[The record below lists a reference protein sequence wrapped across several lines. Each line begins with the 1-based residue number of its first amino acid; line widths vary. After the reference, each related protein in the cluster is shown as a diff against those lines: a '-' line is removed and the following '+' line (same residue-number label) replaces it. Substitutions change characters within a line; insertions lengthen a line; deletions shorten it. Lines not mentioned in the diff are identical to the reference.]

1 MERDAILLA
10 VGLNEKDIFNL
21 TKNEA
26 LTTKFLRTIT
36 EVNIPLEN
44 KSSEFNYS
52 CGPLILKLIQSI
64 PDNLADNRLI
74 IAKYIAQGKLKTGVQ
89 VEEAIKYAK
98 KIGTTPL
105 PIQDFEVECGVGA
118 DVNEEKVTELV
129 NGQIS
134 SNKLSYYTIGKA
146 NVGKLVGTLRNEIK
160 LLKFADGNIIKQVV
174 EKAFQ
179 ALSEELKDTPV
190 EEAPKK
196 VEKVAVVK
204 TATTTEKVATQPQK
218 KTYNFDARFLE
229 TAVNPPELLEQ
240 HKNQTGGKIMTRFPP
255 EPNGFL
261 HIGHAK
267 AMNLSFGYA
276 MSEGGCTY
284 LRYDDTNPEKEE
296 KIYFDSIRE
305 MMEWMGF
312 KPFKITYT
320 SDYMD
325 QMYDFAVQLIK
336 EGKAYVDFS
345 SKKEIHDQR
354 ENKIESKYRNTTPEE
369 NLKRFEQM
377 KMGIY
382 DEGAAVL
389 RVKIDMSSD
398 NYNMRDFV
406 AYRIK
411 YVAHPHQGNKWCIY
425 PTYDFSH
432 CIVDSLENI
441 THSLCT
447 LEFENRRD
455 SYYWLLATLKL
466 YRPHV
471 YEFSRLNIT
480 TALLSKRKVL
490 KLVKEKIIRSWDDPR
505 VLTLAGLRRR
515 GYTPEGIKSFCD
527 DIGVTRVENLIPIER
542 LEQSLR
548 TDLDERV
555 NRVFAVL
562 EPLKVVLTNY
572 DANKV
577 EHVEAKNHPKL
588 AERGSRQLPLSRVL
602 YIESSDF
609 REVDSE
615 DYYGLAPNKSVG
627 LRYAPCNIHCEKVIK
642 DENGKIVELHCTAD
656 FDKKEKPKTYIHWLS
671 QSAPGVDPMK
681 AEVRLYEKLFTC
693 DDLDEV
699 GDEWLNY
706 INPNSEIIKPN
717 AFVDPYFQ
725 DAKNRAVYEKYQFE
739 RVGFFVV
746 DQDTTN
752 DQLVFNRSVTLKVD
766 NKFKSK

>member
-1 MERDAILLA
+1 MTENREILKA

-26 LTTKFLRTIT
+26 LTTKFLQTIKDLQ
-36 EVNIPLEN
+36 IPIES
-44 KSSEFNYS
+44 KSEAFNYS
-52 CGPLILKLIQSI
+52 CGPLILKLIQSV
-64 PDNLADNRLI
+64 PDTYSHRLLMAEY
-74 IAKYIAQGKLKTGVQ
+74 IAKGKIKSGVQ

-98 KIGTTPL
+98 KGDQSFNVTE
-105 PIQDFEVECGVGA
+105 FEQEAGVGV
-118 DVNEEKVTELV
+118 DVNEEVVSKYVSEYFEKNKSNILKVGP
-129 NGQIS
+129 NA
-134 SNKLSYYTIGKA
+134 GKH
-146 NVGKLVGTLRNEIK
+146 VGAIRNEYK
-160 LLKFADGNIIKQVV
+160 LLKFADGNVVKQVV
-174 EKAFQ
+174 EKQVQTFFEQNKNSA
-179 ALSEELKDTPV
+179 AV
-190 EEAPKK
+190 EEPKQTDK
-196 VEKVAVVK
+196 KETV
-204 TATTTEKVATQPQK
+204 ATTTTPQAQK
-218 KTYNFDARFLE
+218 KVYNFDARFLE
-229 TAVNPPELLEQ
+229 TAVNPPELLEK
-240 HKNQTGGKIMTRFPP
+240 HKQATGGKVMTRFPP

-276 MSEGGCTY
+276 MSEGGYTY

-296 KIYFDSIRE
+296 KIYFDSIKE

-320 SDYMD
+320 SDYFD
-325 QMYDFAVQLIK
+325 QMYDFAIQLIK

-354 ENKIESKYRNTTPEE
+354 ENKIESKYRNTSPEE
-369 NLKRFEQM
+369 NLKRFEEM
-377 KMGIY
+377 KKGMY
-382 DEGAAVL
+382 EEGQAVL
-389 RVKIDMSSD
+389 RVKIDMNSD

-411 YVAHPHQGNKWCIY
+411 YTAHPHQGDKWCIY

-455 SYYWLLATLKL
+455 SYYWLLAALNL

-490 KLVKEKIIRSWDDPR
+490 ALVKNKTIRSWDDPR

-515 GYTPEGIKSFCD
+515 GYTPEAIKSFCD

-548 TDLDERV
+548 MDLDERA

-572 DANKV
+572 DADKV
-577 EHVEAKNHPKL
+577 EYVEAKNHPKY
-588 AERGSRQLPLSRVL
+588 ADRGSRQLPFSRIL
-602 YIESSDF
+602 YIEKSDF

-615 DYYGLAPNKSVG
+615 DYYGLAPNKTVG
-627 LRYAPCNIHCEKVIK
+627 LRFAPCNIHCDKVVK
-642 DENGKIVELHCTAD
+642 DESGNIVELHCTAD
-656 FDKKEKPKTYIHWLS
+656 FEKKVKPKTFIHWLA
-671 QSAPGVDPMK
+671 QPAPGVDPIT
-681 AEVRLYEKLFTC
+681 AEVRLYEKLFTV

-699 GDEWLNY
+699 GDKWMDY
-706 INPNSEIIKPN
+706 INPKSEIVIQN
-717 AFVDPYFQ
+717 AFVDPVFKNP
-725 DAKNRAVYEKYQFE
+725 KNRQIYEKYQFE

-746 DQDTTN
+746 DQDTT
-752 DQLVFNRSVTLKVD
+752 DEKLVFNRSVTLKVD
-766 NKFKSK
+766 PKFVKSLK